1 MEGRPQAHVL
11 SQFLADNRP
20 NMLIFYDCEFTDPL
34 PGAGLI
40 SIALVAEDDDCE
52 PLYLELNEGWG
63 CTECSTFVLTNVL
76 PLLGRH
82 NPLLLSR
89 AAAAARIEAWLDGLR
104 GGDRTVQ
111 LALLSDSDMDW
122 QQLLGLFPV
131 EPGEKP
137 WPAAF
142 NATGRVVLHELLGGK
157 GEPRVF
163 NEAMEEY
170 FQRSAPA
177 MVRRGGE
184 RHHALIDALAIKHA
198 WRAAVQEG

>member
-1 MEGRPQAHVL
+1 MR
-11 SQFLADNRP
+11 
-20 NMLIFYDCEFTDPL
+20 IFFDSEFTNLL

-40 SIALVAEDDDCE
+40 SIALVAEDDSCE
-52 PLYLELNEGWG
+52 PLYIELNEGWG
-63 CTECSTFVLTNVL
+63 RSGCSTFVITSVL

-104 GGDRTVQ
+104 GGDRTTQ
-111 LALLSDSDMDW
+111 LVLLSDSGMDW
-122 QQLLGLFPV
+122 QQLLGLFPA
-131 EPGEKP
+131 EPGEES

-142 NATGRVVLHELLGGK
+142 NVAGRVVLHELLDGK

-163 NEAMEEY
+163 NEAMEEF
-170 FQRSAPA
+170 FQRRAQD

-184 RHHALIDALAIKHA
+184 RHHALIDALSIRHA
-198 WRAAVQEG
+198 WRAAVQDG